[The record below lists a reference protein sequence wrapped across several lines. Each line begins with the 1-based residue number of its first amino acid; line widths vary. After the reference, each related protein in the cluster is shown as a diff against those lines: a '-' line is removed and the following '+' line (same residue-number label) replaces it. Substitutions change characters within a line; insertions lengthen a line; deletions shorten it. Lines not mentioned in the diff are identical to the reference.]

1 MTSKLQEF
9 LTSKMS
15 MTEVYQPVIIKEL
28 LLNGGQRTKTDLAL
42 ALARYDLSIVD
53 YYKKIVMR
61 WPKITLEK
69 HKVISYDRKSESFYI
84 NPDIVDLQHTEVEV
98 EICDTEIAL
107 WIDRKANK
115 ERTPQVNESIRYKI
129 LKRAKG
135 KCECCGIP
143 AYVRPIDID
152 HIVPQ
157 SHADKYGFV
166 VKDVQRLELH
176 SESNL
181 QALCFKCNRAK
192 RDSDNTDFRRTD
204 TLARS
209 KVAEAPAVYTLS
221 TNAVIPSNKSLKD
234 ALHERLF
241 KEFEKDIN
249 GNYQHSVDSLADTLE
264 AFFAIAELNGYSRD
278 AVAKLAAEKRTLYG
292 SFSRTSNP

>member
-69 HKVISYDRKSESFYI
+69 HQVISYDRKSESFYI
-84 NPDIVDLQHTEVEV
+84 NPDSVDLQFSKVEV
-98 EICDTEIAL
+98 DICDTEIAL
-107 WIDRKANK
+107 WLDRKANK
-115 ERTPQVNESIRYKI
+115 ERTPQANESIRYKI

-143 AYVRPIDID
+143 AFVRPIDID

-166 VKDVQRLELH
+166 LKEGQRIELH

-181 QALCFKCNRAK
+181 QALCIKCNRAK
-192 RDSDNTDFRRTD
+192 RDSDKTDFRRTS
-204 TLARS
+204 TLVRY
-209 KVAEAPAVYTLS
+209 KVAEAPAIYTV
-221 TNAVIPSNKSLKD
+221 NAKIAAPANKSLKE
-234 ALHERLF
+234 ALQERLF
-241 KEFEKDIN
+241 EEFEKDIN

-264 AFFAIAELNGYSRD
+264 AFFSIAELYGYSRD
-278 AVAKLAAEKRTLYG
+278 VVAQLAEERRALYG
-292 SFSRTSNP
+292 SFSKAPNF